1 MEKMKSLYNFDDL
14 SLEELESVQDSLKTA
29 IRKKYKER
37 KEKAFSEFVHAYA
50 KFRELSSE
58 EEMYVKVYCEGCEDN
73 IDVDLGNLLDE
84 YFGL

>member
-29 IRKKYKER
+29 IHKKYKER
-37 KEKAFSEFVHAYA
+37 KEKALSEFIDAYI

-73 IDVDLGNLLDE
+73 IDVDLSNLLDE